1 MMDDLEEG
9 SLPVHR
15 GTQMEEK
22 AQPRDAVSPSPPHTT
37 TTHQPTH
44 RARSQGKDD
53 DDDGNHDVGNHDD
66 NDFLGL
72 TNVPRSQLVL
82 ERAVAPCIP
91 GHEIRRS
98 RARNASPHI
107 DVRASGMQSML
118 RDSTI

>member
-1 MMDDLEEG
+1 MLLL
-9 SLPVHR
+9 SLLVLLIVLCSSKGKGKVR
-15 GTQMEEK
+15 SLSLACKVQGRFQ
-22 AQPRDAVSPSPPHTT
+22 ACLVCSL
-37 TTHQPTH
+37 
-44 RARSQGKDD
+44 ARS
-53 DDDGNHDVGNHDD
+53 
-66 NDFLGL
+66 